1 MNTVHRLKP
10 NRPGLTIGA
19 FSIIKHKQSWPILK
33 MLQTLTNVI
42 CCEDKQLAED
52 RTRITV

>member
-1 MNTVHRLKP
+1 MKP

-33 MLQTLTNVI
+33 MLQTPHIRSSAVKINNS
-42 CCEDKQLAED
+42 Q
-52 RTRITV
+52 RIVHE